1 MSAHTPTHTAS
12 SAFDRPGWRPPSLVL
27 EIGLWIA
34 QGLLA
39 IGLGAA
45 GAIHAFAPMAEL
57 SRGLPWT
64 AAAPA
69 ELVRAIGAFEVLA
82 AFGIILPTL
91 TRKWPAL
98 TPLSAMVFAVI
109 QLIAIAI
116 HAHVG
121 DLSAALPTN
130 LAILAAS
137 AFVAWGRRP

>member
-1 MSAHTPTHTAS
+1 
-12 SAFDRPGWRPPSLVL
+12 VV
-27 EIGLWIA
+27 EIGLWLA

-57 SRGLPWT
+57 NRGLAWT

-82 AFGIILPTL
+82 AFGVILPSL

-98 TPLSAMVFAVI
+98 TPLAAAVI
-109 QLIAIAI
+109 GAIQVIELLI

-121 DLSAALPTN
+121 DVASALPTN
-130 LAILAAS
+130 LGILAA
-137 AFVAWGRRP
+137 AVFVAWGRGARRAA